1 MHLFRARLRGCV
13 VAVTAVVGLLAMSSS
28 AAAAAET
35 FYRFEENATANWT
48 IVETCADGST
58 STTRVS
64 VIGGVEYESP
74 NLDDRNEFVTVRILN
89 FRTCEGEFVNEFG
102 TGPATYT
109 SSPSLQTASVSGT
122 VTLRS
127 GETATI
133 DVTWEGTGPL
143 ETNVN
148 HTQFPGFSGTF
159 TSKERKA
166 VATGSVIVG
175 GENLISGPS
184 QSGTI
189 ETLEDR
195 NVFTGA

>member
-1 MHLFRARLRGCV
+1 MSLASARLRRCV
-13 VAVTAVVGLLAMSSS
+13 IGFVAVVGLLVVS
-28 AAAAAET
+28 APAVAAET
-35 FYRFEENATANWT
+35 FFRFEEEAVANWT
-48 IVETCADGST
+48 IVEQCGDGTT
-58 STTRVS
+58 STTRVQ
-64 VIGGVEYESP
+64 VIGGVESESP
-74 NLDDRNEFVTVRILN
+74 NLDERDEFVTVRILS
-89 FRTCEGEFVNEFG
+89 FRTCEGTFVNEFG

-133 DVTWEGTGPL
+133 DVIWVATGAL
-143 ETNVN
+143 ETTVN

-159 TSKERKA
+159 ISSERDA
-166 VATGSVIVG
+166 VATGSVIVN

-184 QSGTI
+184 ESGSI

-195 NVFTGA
+195 NIRTGA